1 MPANSFQKKDLMYA
15 GSVKNIYSTDSV
27 SNLIF
32 EFTDDYSVFDWGKM
46 PDAIPRKGEAL
57 AKLMAVIFERL
68 EGRGVKTHYRGF
80 DGGRSILVDKLGVY
94 RPERITEGGHNF
106 YTYPK
111 NMQKPYLIPLEVI
124 FRFEVCAGSSF
135 IKRHPEKNYQ
145 IGQRFEKPYIEMF
158 TKLED
163 KDRPLSNDEALSIS
177 GLTPGQ
183 FEEVLGRTSEVAQIL
198 KAWLGDKGL
207 RLMDGKLE
215 WGLSADDEVI
225 LVDAIGP
232 DEMRLEKSQT
242 QLSKEILRD
251 FYRTTSWYQDLE
263 RAKLLGES
271 KGFADWKSLVKNPPP
286 PLPERLKDLVSH
298 MYLAL
303 VNEIA
308 EEEVFPCEKLE
319 NVVLGVEGYFKGRT
333 Q

>member
-1 MPANSFQKKDLMYA
+1 MPTNSFQKKDLMYA
-15 GSVKNIYSTDSV
+15 GSVKNIYSTESA

-57 AKLMAVIFERL
+57 AKLMAILFERL
-68 EGRGVKTHYRGF
+68 EDRGVKTHYRGF
-80 DGGRSILVDKLGVY
+80 DGGRNVLVEKIGVY
-94 RPERITEGGHNF
+94 RPERITEGGHNY

-111 NMQKPYLIPLEVI
+111 NMQKPYLIPLEVV

-135 IKRHPEKNYQ
+135 IQRHPEQNYQ
-145 IGQRFEKPYIEMF
+145 VGQRFEKPYIEMF

-163 KDRPLSNDEALSIS
+163 KDRPLSNDEALQIS

-183 FEEVLGRTSEVAQIL
+183 FEEVMWRTSEVAQIL
-198 KAWLGDKGL
+198 KTWLSEKDI

-215 WGLSADDEVI
+215 WGLSIDGDVI

-232 DEMRLEKSQT
+232 DEMRLEKSHI
-242 QLSKEILRD
+242 QLSKEVLRD
-251 FYRTTSWYQDLE
+251 FYRKTPWYQELE
-263 RAKLLGES
+263 NAKLEGES

-286 PLPERLKDLVSH
+286 VLPARLKALVSH

-308 EEEVFPCEKLE
+308 DEEIFPCEKLE
-319 NVVLGVEGYFKGRT
+319 NVVREMSGFQEGSPR
-333 Q
+333 